1 MSDRLSRV
9 LQSEIDKINL
19 HLPKKVISLRQVQL
33 LSTPGVYLRD
43 GQFTPF
49 DEDEL
54 KKIQKLIPEQ
64 YWGHVLLPIIITRR
78 RDLGDDIFTVGGSDV
93 NLYLVQQAY
102 SKLPIYDI
110 WRVSENKEN
119 IVYKYNLRKIR
130 KELNTTSV
138 IAIT

>member
-9 LQSEIDKINL
+9 LKSEIDKINN
-19 HLPKKVISLRQVQL
+19 HLPKKVISLRKVQL
-33 LSTPGVYLRD
+33 LSEPGVYLRD

-54 KKIQKLIPEQ
+54 VKIKKLIPEQ
-64 YWGHVLLPIIITRR
+64 FWGHILLPIIITRR
-78 RDLGDDIFTVGGSDV
+78 RDLGEGIFTVGGSDA
-93 NLYLVQQAY
+93 NLYLVQQTY
-102 SKLPIYDI
+102 SELPIYDI

-119 IVYKYNLRKIR
+119 IVYKYNLRKVK
-130 KELNTTSV
+130 KELKTTTV

>member
-9 LQSEIDKINL
+9 LQSEIDKINI

-43 GQFTPF
+43 GEFTPF

-54 KKIQKLIPEQ
+54 AKIQKLIPEQ

-78 RDLGDDIFTVGGSDV
+78 RDLGDAVFTVGGSDA
-93 NLYLVQQAY
+93 NLYIVKQTY
-102 SKLPIYDI
+102 TELPSYDV
-110 WRVSENKEN
+110 WRVSVDKEN
-119 IVYKYNLRKIR
+119 ILYKYNLRAIR
-130 KELNTTSV
+130 KEFNTTTV